1 MTKNHVFQYTKTE
14 HIECH
19 YHFIQKKVILEE
31 VAILHIPS
39 FQQQV
44 DIFSKPLKKTKFEGF
59 SSFINLRQNYIFKKW
74 GVKEGV
80 EYSNYTPHVGSLI

>member
-44 DIFSKPLKKTKFEGF
+44 DIFSKPLKKTKFEG
-59 SSFINLRQNYIFKKW
+59 LRQAIGIMSKSL
-74 GVKEGV
+74 V
-80 EYSNYTPHVGSLI
+80 SLI